1 MITEPQRELG
11 RKPLSELSVD
21 GVNLLTQ
28 SGGILAFQG
37 SPPRVGGGSTTDVT
51 IIARFGGNRKGG
63 EPNLGVRF
71 TEPFFFQRKGAEIDP
86 TGFEPVTLAFG
97 KQCSIPLSY
106 GSVVI
111 IAETLSPRV
120 VIPLLIAPQRRSL
133 AQRRFGVSLKH
144 SGDGDKG
151 KEDADE
157 TNHGGQVALKVQ
169 SVRSHCRCRC
179 F

>member
-1 MITEPQRELG
+1 MVFP
-11 RKPLSELSVD
+11 S
-21 GVNLLTQ
+21 
-28 SGGILAFQG
+28 A
-37 SPPRVGGGSTTDVT
+37 GGSTDVT
-51 IIARFGGNRKGG
+51 IIARFGENRKGG
-63 EPNLGVRF
+63 R
-71 TEPFFFQRKGAEIDP
+71 TEPWSSVYRTFLFERKGAEIDP

-120 VIPLLIAPQRRSL
+120 VIPLLIAPQMRSL
-133 AQRRFGVSLKH
+133 AQRGFGVSLKH
-144 SGDGDKG
+144 SGNGNEG

-157 TNHGGQVALKVQ
+157 TNHGGQVALKVE
-169 SVRSHCRCRC
+169 SVRSHCRYRC